1 MVEDWDLRA
10 VVRGCSA
17 VSSSATTTTTVFS
30 TKISSRTNH
39 VFTFEPRNNTVLFGE
54 IRDLYTPF
62 TQHLCYLGVGECR
75 EIFMFKLRLL
85 SLERETTSIEA

>member
-1 MVEDWDLRA
+1 MAEDWDLRA

-39 VFTFEPRNNTVLFGE
+39 VFTFAPRNNIVLFGE

-62 TQHLCYLGVGECR
+62 TQHVLMDFVNQCPCG
-75 EIFMFKLRLL
+75 
-85 SLERETTSIEA
+85 